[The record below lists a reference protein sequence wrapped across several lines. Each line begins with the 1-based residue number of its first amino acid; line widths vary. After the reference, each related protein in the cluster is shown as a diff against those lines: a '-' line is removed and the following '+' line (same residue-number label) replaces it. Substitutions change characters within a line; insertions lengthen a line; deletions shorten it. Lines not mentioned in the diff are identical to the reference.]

1 MKTADPV
8 LQRIAVGIEY
18 DGSRYAGW
26 QRQSDAPSIQA
37 EVERALGAVADH
49 AIEAVCGGRTDA
61 GVHSH
66 GQVAHFDTSARRSA
80 RGWALGANTELP
92 ADIAVLWAVEVPGE
106 FHARY
111 SAVSRTYRY
120 VIQNRPVRPALS
132 RQRVCWIHQPL
143 DEAAMHEAAQCLLGE
158 HDFSAFRA
166 SECQSRT
173 AVRRLDR
180 IAVTRL
186 GECVSIEVT
195 ANAFLHHM
203 VRNIAGTLIA
213 VGRGDRPAAWVA
225 ETLASRD
232 RRSAGITAPAGG
244 LYFLRIGYPRHFGLP
259 VTDPGTPAGSA
270 GA

>member
-26 QRQSDAPSIQA
+26 QRQPAAPSIQA

-49 AIEAVCGGRTDA
+49 AVEAVCGGRTDA
-61 GVHSH
+61 GVHAF
-66 GQVAHFDTSARRSA
+66 GQVAHFDTTARRSL
-80 RGWALGANTELP
+80 RGWALGANTGLP
-92 ADIAVLWAVEVPGE
+92 ADIAVLWAAHVSGE

-120 VIQNRPVRPALS
+120 VILNRPVRPALS
-132 RQRVCWIHQPL
+132 RQHVCWIHQPL
-143 DEAAMHEAAQCLLGE
+143 DEAAMHQAAQHLLGE

-166 SECQSRT
+166 AECQSRT

-186 GECVSIEVT
+186 GESVTIEVT

-213 VGRGDRPAAWVA
+213 VGRGDRPVAWVA
-225 ETLASRD
+225 EALASQD
-232 RRSAGITAPAGG
+232 RRASGITAPAGG

-259 VTDPGTPAGSA
+259 IADA
-270 GA
+270 GASAMMTGA